1 MTVQDPH
8 VKAEGLIN
16 ELIATVLTYSNA
28 NEETKPA
35 AKVEF
40 DGTRAALAAY
50 IEQQAKQIAEL
61 RAMRLRLDHRIH
73 CQRKYLRE
81 NWMTAEQRQNSLGSQ
96 TARKSWLTVRQIAE
110 KYKARATAAEVKY
123 TNLLAES
130 ATIKER
136 TDRLESEKEAA
147 ETRVA
152 ELEGALEPFDG
163 YLGYFDGPNWTD
175 EPDEAP
181 L

>member
-40 DGTRAALAAY
+40 DGTRAAAY

-61 RAMRLRLDHRIH
+61 QRDLRTVQNAAKTIASAHGTELEHLRQNRTFDH
-73 CQRKYLRE
+73 KLRVE
-81 NWMTAEQRQNSLGSQ
+81 HESLLARDALMTDALETAE
-96 TARKSWLTVRQIAE
+96 A
-110 KYKARATAAEVKY
+110 KY